1 MDQFMSF
8 LVSPA
13 VSAYRLVSA
22 TGAVCKVNGQVVPC
36 DQLWSS
42 FKWLAGAGIGL
53 VAVLFL
59 VGILAFVFWLLMV
72 IDAIK
77 RDIEHKPIW
86 ILVLLLTGL
95 IGAIIYYF
103 AVKRKARIGTLPAMS
118 PTPPPMNTINPPAA
132 SRRV

>member
-1 MDQFMSF
+1 MNQFMSF

-22 TGAVCKVNGQVVPC
+22 TGAICKVNGQVVPC
-36 DQLWSS
+36 EQVWNS
-42 FKWLAGAGIGL
+42 FKWFAGAGVGL
-53 VAVLFL
+53 IALFFL
-59 VGILAFVFWLLMV
+59 VGILAFIFWLFML

-95 IGAIIYYF
+95 IGAIVYYF
-103 AVKRKARIGTLPAMS
+103 AVKRKARMV
-118 PTPPPMNTINPPAA
+118 PPPVAPMAPPPINA
-132 SRRV
+132 V